1 MEDTIT
7 KEKLDK
13 YFKITRSA
21 LVKAEG
27 SVFSGKEEYSE
38 EIFEMVKNYLSDAEH
53 FMNKGDY
60 VNAFAALSY
69 GHGWLDC
76 GVRLDVFDVDDDKLF
91 TVK

>member
-1 MEDTIT
+1 MKDKVT

-13 YFKITRSA
+13 YFKVTRSA
-21 LVKAEG
+21 LFEAG
-27 SVFSGKEEYSE
+27 QNVFSGKEEYSE
-38 EIFEMVKNYLSDAEH
+38 EIFDMVKNYLSDAEH

-60 VNAFAALSY
+60 VNAFAALNYS
-69 GHGWLDC
+69 HGWIDC